1 MLRKL
6 KKSIK
11 YQYSLLVSKYL
22 SDGFQNIKLG
32 IYVKYVIGGVSL
44 FIVQELIVL
53 FLTKAVGVKFLFA
66 YAVALALYVVLA
78 FVYHNEFTFKKMVN
92 VRKEA
97 FRKFLIYMGIS
108 SSLSYSLVFILTTF
122 FIWAYFPALF
132 TVAICMSVINFI
144 VNAGWIF

>member
-6 KKSIK
+6 KKFIK

-44 FIVQELIVL
+44 FIVQALIVL
-53 FLTKAVGVKFLFA
+53 FLTKVVGVKFLFA

>member
-44 FIVQELIVL
+44 FIVQALIVL
-53 FLTKAVGVKFLFA
+53 FLTKVVGVKFLFA

>member
-6 KKSIK
+6 KKFIK
-11 YQYSLLVSKYL
+11 YQYSLLVGKCF

-44 FIVQELIVL
+44 FIVQALIVL
-53 FLTKAVGVKFLFA
+53 FLTKVVGVKFLFA